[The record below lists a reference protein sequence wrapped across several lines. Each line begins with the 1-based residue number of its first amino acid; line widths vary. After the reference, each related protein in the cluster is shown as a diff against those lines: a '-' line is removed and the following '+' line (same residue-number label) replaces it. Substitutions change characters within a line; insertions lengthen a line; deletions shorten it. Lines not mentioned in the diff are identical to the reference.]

1 MKTIKIETADSTA
14 QERGYKYNV
23 QILINGS
30 YCGVGKFCKNLT
42 EINEYLERQLTE
54 KEEERNDLLGVYAVK
69 SPYHETTHY
78 LPFIIVNYAKS
89 NNTYNVMTI
98 EYKGLTAYQV
108 DADYTEKSIN
118 DLIANGVIT
127 KWATPDNFKE
137 NKEVVELI
145 RQYSNAENQQI

>member
-1 MKTIKIETADSTA
+1 MKTIKIEVADSTA

-23 QILINGS
+23 QMLINGC

-42 EINEYLERQLTE
+42 EINEYLETQLTE
-54 KEEERNDLLGVYAVK
+54 KEKERNDLLGVYAVK
-69 SPYHETTHY
+69 SPYHETTYY
-78 LPFIIVNYAKS
+78 LPFIIVNYDKS
-89 NNTYNVMTI
+89 NNIYNVMTI

-108 DADYTEKSIN
+108 DADYSEESIN
-118 DLIANGVIT
+118 DLITNGIIT

-137 NKEVVELI
+137 NKEVAELI